1 MRLGYEYRVGESV
14 FYFLTPTM
22 SRSRECACLDYK
34 KEEERKRKKVSYRE
48 WEENEIEYSLKGC
61 ICWTVG
67 RAHSLAIVP
76 TSSWRRFGY
85 ARARDI
91 AEKVTVSSVNLLMIW
106 IFSSLLLRSNN
117 NHYLNLSFF
126 FLSFFLFRNFISH
139 VVRFLLM
146 FSTFKR
152 KPLIFLW
159 VIIFTAPPPPP

>member
-1 MRLGYEYRVGESV
+1 
-14 FYFLTPTM
+14 
-22 SRSRECACLDYK
+22 
-34 KEEERKRKKVSYRE
+34 
-48 WEENEIEYSLKGC
+48 
-61 ICWTVG
+61 
-67 RAHSLAIVP
+67 LAIVP

-152 KPLIFLW
+152 KPLIFLL
-159 VIIFTAPPPPP
+159 VIIFTAPPPPIGLCIRPKYYFSLVQQPRDLISFIRIYFFL